1 MSKERRNI
9 ELDTE
14 KAAQVALFYA
24 WAFSLP
30 CVQAFV
36 WEGPSGFYTPL
47 DRDEV

>member
-1 MSKERRNI
+1 MNKERRNI

-24 WAFSLP
+24 WAFSLLPLVHWGP

-36 WEGPSGFYTPL
+36 
-47 DRDEV
+47 